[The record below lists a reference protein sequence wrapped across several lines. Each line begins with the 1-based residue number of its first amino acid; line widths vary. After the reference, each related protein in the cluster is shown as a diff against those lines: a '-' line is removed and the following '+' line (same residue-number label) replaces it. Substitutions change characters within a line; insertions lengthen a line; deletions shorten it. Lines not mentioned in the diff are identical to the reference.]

1 MLGRLKFEIDALAE
15 EMLDHIPEDKFISK
29 TTTFLDPAMGGGQ
42 FLKAV
47 IVRLRKYRH
56 SDENISKRVFGYE
69 SNIMRVK
76 FASKKCENIGTF
88 EVKGLED
95 LDKESKKFDVVI
107 GNPPYQSG
115 NGESGGR
122 HSLWRKIITK
132 AFTVVNKNGYVVMV
146 CPGFPLLSN
155 DLGTHLKN
163 NTPLYLN
170 NDVTNH
176 FPGIGS
182 DIKSW
187 IVKEGKHN
195 EDFIVDG
202 SVWTTTDD
210 PTINPIYLSIVK
222 KLQPFETFECKY
234 DGGYNSTQFKNDKN
248 DYFETPTGN
257 SIYPIRHG
265 STVKVAYVSKPTR
278 CHNLPKVMMTFSG
291 YPGFEYSDESNPM
304 SSCLQMSGYI
314 EVNDRND
321 GESLI
326 NLYTTKLYTFLS
338 SYNSK
343 GMRGVSSYS
352 LPKLSLD
359 KKWTDEELYAHFD
372 LTQEE
377 IDYIEANVK

>member
-1 MLGRLKFEIDALAE
+1 MLGRLKFEIDALVE
-15 EMLDHIPEDKFISK
+15 EMLDRLPEDVFTSNS
-29 TTTFLDPAMGGGQ
+29 TTFLDPAMGGGQ
-42 FLKAV
+42 FVRAV
-47 IVRLRKYRH
+47 IARLRKYGH
-56 SDENISKRVFGYE
+56 GDENITSRVTGYE
-69 SNIMRVK
+69 NNVMRVK
-76 FASKKCENIGTF
+76 FAVNKYKLIGTF
-88 EVKGLED
+88 EAKNFLEED
-95 LDKESKKFDVVI
+95 MSKKFDVII

-132 AFTVVNKNGYVVMV
+132 AFTLLDKNGYVVMV
-146 CPGFPLLSN
+146 CPGFPLSSN
-155 DLGTHLKN
+155 DLGIHLKN

-182 DIKSW
+182 DVKSW

-195 EDFIVDG
+195 DNFIVDG
-202 SVWTTTDD
+202 NVWTTDDD
-210 PTINPIYLSIVK
+210 PTVNPIYLSIIK
-222 KLQPFETFECKY
+222 KLQPYETFECKY

-248 DYFETPTGN
+248 DYFETPIGD

-291 YPGFEYSDESNPM
+291 YPGFEYSDDNNPM

-314 EVNDRND
+314 EVANRNE

-338 SYNSK
+338 SYNAK
-343 GMRGVSSYS
+343 GMRGRSSYS
-352 LPKLSLD
+352 LPKLSLQ
-359 KKWTDEELYAHFD
+359 KLWTDEELYAHFD